1 MIYTGVV
8 KWYNPVRGFGFIAA
22 EGCTEMIYADNQQ
35 LKGLFKPLLKVG
47 TKVKFNLEK
56 GNVGCRATDIVVI
69 AAEVNP

>member
-22 EGCTEMIYADNQQ
+22 DGCTEMIYADNQQ
-35 LKGLFKPLLKVG
+35 LKGLFRPLLIVG

-56 GNVGCRATDIVVI
+56 GNSGCRATDIVVI
-69 AAEVNP
+69 TSALNL